1 MRARILALLLAC
13 TAALP
18 SRLHPE
24 AHGLEMAVRERLDG
38 LPAQTF
44 AYAKHLPSG
53 REIAVRA
60 DDPVNTVSVIK
71 LPIMILAYRDAEA
84 GRFDLDERHAIA
96 PDEMRRGTGVLQR
109 FSPGLNPT
117 WRDLVTQMMV
127 TSDNTATDL
136 LIARLG
142 LDRVNQMLEALGYKD
157 TRLRMT
163 IGQLFRGVWE
173 QLDPRLSTL
182 TDRAVFDRGFPD
194 DAQVSYLRYVG
205 DPARWF
211 GRTTARETSRLLEQL
226 QRGELAPPPQTAEM
240 LRILDEQVY
249 SSRLPQR
256 IRFRVRIGHK
266 TGDWPPVLGNDVGI
280 LYPAS
285 GPIVISVFT
294 NQNRGSFF
302 DLEAAIGKVAEDVL
316 DAWEGSEPP
325 RK

>member
-1 MRARILALLLAC
+1 
-13 TAALP
+13 
-18 SRLHPE
+18 
-24 AHGLEMAVRERLDG
+24 
-38 LPAQTF
+38 
-44 AYAKHLPSG
+44 
-53 REIAVRA
+53 
-60 DDPVNTVSVIK
+60 
-71 LPIMILAYRDAEA
+71 
-84 GRFDLDERHAIA
+84 
-96 PDEMRRGTGVLQR
+96 
-109 FSPGLNPT
+109 
-117 WRDLVTQMMV
+117 
-127 TSDNTATDL
+127 
-136 LIARLG
+136 
-142 LDRVNQMLEALGYKD
+142 
-157 TRLRMT
+157 
-163 IGQLFRGVWE
+163 
-173 QLDPRLSTL
+173 
-182 TDRAVFDRGFPD
+182 
-194 DAQVSYLRYVG
+194 VSYLRYVG

-226 QRGELAPPPQTAEM
+226 QRGELAPPPRTAEM